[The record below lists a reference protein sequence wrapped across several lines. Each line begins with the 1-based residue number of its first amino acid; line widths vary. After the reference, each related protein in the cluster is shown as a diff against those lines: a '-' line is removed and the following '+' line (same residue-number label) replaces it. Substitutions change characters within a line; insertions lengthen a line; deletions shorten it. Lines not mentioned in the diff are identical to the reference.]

1 MMAGSMK
8 VIVICGSERYGP
20 FVSRITGALKGLGVA
35 FETRVFSAHKT
46 PFELLAALNE
56 LEEHSPGSVYIT
68 VAGRSN
74 ALSGMVDAAVTGP
87 VIACPPDEKDV
98 WSSLRMPSSVAPM
111 VVLEPENA
119 ALAAAKILSS
129 NDPEIRE
136 KVRGHQ
142 QEAKRKV
149 LEGNTK

>member
-1 MMAGSMK
+1 MQEK
-8 VIVICGSERYGP
+8 VIIICGSEKDGP
-20 FVSRITGALKGLGVA
+20 FVSRIAGALKELGVL

-46 PFELLAALNE
+46 PFELLEALKG
-56 LEEHSPGSVYIT
+56 LEENSSGIVYIT

-119 ALAAAKILSS
+119 ALAAAKILASR
-129 NDPEIRE
+129 DPQIRE
-136 KVRGHQ
+136 NVRRHQ
-142 QEAKRKV
+142 QDAKRKV